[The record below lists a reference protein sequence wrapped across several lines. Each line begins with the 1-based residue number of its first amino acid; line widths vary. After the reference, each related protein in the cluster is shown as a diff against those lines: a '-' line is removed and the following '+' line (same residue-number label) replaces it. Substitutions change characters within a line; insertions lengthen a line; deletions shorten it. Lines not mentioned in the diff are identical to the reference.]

1 MVIERVNEIPKYDLY
16 TISSK
21 MEIVNCPTF
30 EVSHFLWNSK
40 QQPKTVGR
48 MGYLEGKGI
57 FVQMTCYESD
67 PKRTFYKHSDP
78 VYQDSAMEA
87 FFAFPNQQLQ
97 DVGAPAGKSV
107 LYFNFEFNANGA
119 MLAQYGLER
128 NSRTFLT
135 DEQYALTEVKA
146 KVEEDCWRI
155 ELIVPDQLLKQVA
168 DISSIPAGAV
178 FYCNFYKISESKDI
192 EHYGAYSEI
201 LSETP
206 DFHLPQYFAKVI
218 KK

>member
-1 MVIERVNEIPKYDLY
+1 MMIEREIEIAAYELD

-21 MEIVNCPTF
+21 TEIVNCPTF

-48 MGYLEGKGI
+48 MGYLTGKGI
-57 FVQMTCYESD
+57 FVQMTCYEKN
-67 PKRTFYKHSDP
+67 PKRTFYKHSEP
-78 VYQDSAMEA
+78 VCQDSAMEA
-87 FFAFPNQQLQ
+87 FFAFPNQQLPHNQ
-97 DVGAPAGKSV
+97 RVGSTNV
-107 LYFNFEFNANGA
+107 MYFNFEVNANGA
-119 MLAQYGLER
+119 MLAQYGVER
-128 NSRTFLT
+128 NSRSFLS

-146 KVEEDCWRI
+146 TLEENSWRI

-168 DISSIPAGAV
+168 DISEITVGAV
-178 FYCNFYKISESKDI
+178 FYCNFYKISESKEI

-201 LSETP
+201 ISETP

-218 KK
+218 RK